1 MRWHDGSTN
10 GGHGYI
16 VITISV
22 LFDIT
27 VLFSDEEY
35 FLIYGENVC
44 VQSIVEKPSLYII
57 GRCPSNDQQLL
68 YSDIRLEDISLLR
81 ENLKTSDSIPI
92 RDKMG
97 IFKGD
102 SPARQFEAGQQRGNF
117 FAVLAVFKGISRQI
131 FDIHCSQKAS
141 VYKNVS
147 IK

>member
-1 MRWHDGSTN
+1 M
-10 GGHGYI
+10 I
-16 VITISV
+16 
-22 LFDIT
+22 FD
-27 VLFSDEEY
+27 VAAFFSDEEY
-35 FLIYGENVC
+35 FLKYGENVC

-81 ENLKTSDSIPI
+81 ENLGTLDDIAI
-92 RDKMG
+92 RDKMRV
-97 IFKGD
+97 FKGD
-102 SPARQFEAGQQRGNF
+102 SSARQFEAGQQKGGNL
-117 FAVLAVFKGISRQI
+117 FAVLAIFKGISRQI

>member
-1 MRWHDGSTN
+1 MCWHDGSTI

-22 LFDIT
+22 MFD
-27 VLFSDEEY
+27 VAAFFSDEEY
-35 FLIYGENVC
+35 FLKYGENVC

-81 ENLKTSDSIPI
+81 ENLETSDGIPI
-92 RDKMG
+92 RDKMR
-97 IFKGD
+97 IF
-102 SPARQFEAGQQRGNF
+102 N
-117 FAVLAVFKGISRQI
+117 
-131 FDIHCSQKAS
+131 IHYSQKAS